1 MFCPSC
7 GFEYTH
13 KTNYCKRCGGDLAP
27 AGVTDAPKKGHL
39 SLVGMFWGVIAF
51 SLSSVGI
58 VLAAY
63 DRLLNN
69 ARCNGLCK
77 QDEVLLAFVATFL
90 SVVTLL
96 LFWQLA
102 RMVTAFR
109 RTGQNLTVEK
119 HFIREIPP
127 AAGLPT
133 GQIPP
138 ADFPRIVEPSSVV
151 EHTTRSMSG
160 AYAEPKSTR

>member
-13 KTNYCKRCGGDLAP
+13 KTNYCKRCGGDLTP
-27 AGVTDAPKKGHL
+27 AGATDAPKKGHL

-51 SLSSVGI
+51 SLTSVWI

-63 DRLLNN
+63 DHFQNN
-69 ARCNGLCK
+69 ARCDGLCGK
-77 QDEVLLAFVATFL
+77 DEKLLASVATFL
-90 SVVTLL
+90 FIVTLL

-109 RTGQNLTVEK
+109 RPGQTQTVEK
-119 HFIREIPP
+119 H
-127 AAGLPT
+127 
-133 GQIPP
+133 
-138 ADFPRIVEPSSVV
+138 
-151 EHTTRSMSG
+151 
-160 AYAEPKSTR
+160 